1 MILLILAILSS
12 SFIFVLFKL
21 FPKFSINTFQ
31 AIVFNYITAC
41 ICGFAL
47 FGNFW
52 KSSSIETSNWPAFA
66 VACGVLFI
74 SLFFVMGISSQKNG
88 VAMTSV
94 AVKMSMALSMLFM
107 ILFYGES
114 VSLIKIGGIIAAF
127 LGVFLMAYQKTEK
140 TGEKS
145 YTWMLILL
153 FTGSAVLD
161 LILNYV
167 QKYEL
172 KSLPNSLFSAVGF
185 GVAGFFGLLIIGVQF
200 IRGVE
205 KLHLKS
211 GFAGVFLGI
220 PNYFS
225 IYLLLEAYTSTGWND
240 STVLAIMNVSIVMVS
255 ALIGFIVF
263 KENLNK
269 QKVIGLITAVVAI
282 VLLYF
287 ATNN

>member
-21 FPKFSINTFQ
+21 FPRYSINTFQ
-31 AIVFNYITAC
+31 AIVFNYITAF

-66 VACGVLFI
+66 IACGLLFI

-114 VSLIKIGGIIAAF
+114 VSIIKIGGIIAAF

-153 FTGSAVLD
+153 FIGSAVLD

-172 KSLPNSLFSAVGF
+172 TFLPNSLFSAIGF
-185 GVAGFFGLLIIGVQF
+185 GVAGVFGLLIIGIQF

-211 GFAGVFLGI
+211 IIAGVFLGI

-225 IYLLLEAYTSTGWND
+225 IYLLLEAYSSTGWND

-255 ALIGFIVF
+255 ALVGFIVF
-263 KENLNK
+263 KENINR
-269 QKVIGLITAVVAI
+269 QKIVGLITSVLAI
-282 VLLYF
+282 GLLYF
-287 ATNN
+287 ASNN

>member
-21 FPKFSINTFQ
+21 FPRYSINTFQ
-31 AIVFNYITAC
+31 AIVFNYITAF

-66 VACGVLFI
+66 VACGLLFI

-114 VSLIKIGGIIAAF
+114 VSIIKIGGIIAAF

-153 FTGSAVLD
+153 FIGSAVLD

-172 KSLPNSLFSAVGF
+172 TFLPNSLFSAIGF
-185 GVAGFFGLLIIGVQF
+185 GVAGVFGLLIIGVQF

-211 GFAGVFLGI
+211 IVAGVFLGI

-225 IYLLLEAYTSTGWND
+225 IYLLLESYSSTGWTD

-255 ALIGFIVF
+255 ALVGFIVF
-263 KENLNK
+263 KENINR
-269 QKVIGLITAVVAI
+269 QKIIGLITSVLAI
-282 VLLYF
+282 GLLYF
-287 ATNN
+287 ASNN

>member
-21 FPKFSINTFQ
+21 FPRYSINTFQ
-31 AIVFNYITAC
+31 AIVFNYITAF

-66 VACGVLFI
+66 VACGLLFI

-114 VSLIKIGGIIAAF
+114 VSIIKIGGIIAAF

-153 FTGSAVLD
+153 FIGSAVLD

-172 KSLPNSLFSAVGF
+172 TFLPNSLFSAIGF
-185 GVAGFFGLLIIGVQF
+185 GVAGVFGLLIIGVQF

-211 GFAGVFLGI
+211 VIAGVFLGI

-225 IYLLLEAYTSTGWND
+225 IYLLLESYSSTGWND

-255 ALIGFIVF
+255 ALVGFIVF
-263 KENLNK
+263 KENINR
-269 QKVIGLITAVVAI
+269 QKIIGLITSVLAI
-282 VLLYF
+282 GLLYF
-287 ATNN
+287 ASNN

>member
-21 FPKFSINTFQ
+21 FPRFSINTFQ
-31 AIVFNYITAC
+31 AIVFNYITAF

-66 VACGVLFI
+66 VACGLLFI

-107 ILFYGES
+107 ILFYVES
-114 VSLIKIGGIIAAF
+114 VSIIKIGGIIAAF

-145 YTWMLILL
+145 YTWMLIL
-153 FTGSAVLD
+153 FFIGSAVLD

-172 KSLPNSLFSAVGF
+172 TFLPNSLFSAIGF
-185 GVAGFFGLLIIGVQF
+185 GVAGVFGLLIIGIQF

-211 GFAGVFLGI
+211 IVAGVFLGI

-225 IYLLLEAYTSTGWND
+225 IYLLLEAYSSTGWSD

-255 ALIGFIVF
+255 ALVGFIVF
-263 KENLNK
+263 KENINR
-269 QKVIGLITAVVAI
+269 QKIIGLITSVLAI
-282 VLLYF
+282 GLLYF

>member
-12 SFIFVLFKL
+12 SLIFVLFKL
-21 FPKFSINTFQ
+21 FPRYSINTFQ

-41 ICGFAL
+41 ICGFSL

-66 VACGVLFI
+66 VACGLLFI

-114 VSLIKIGGIIAAF
+114 VSIIKIGGIISAF

-145 YTWMLILL
+145 YAWMLILL
-153 FTGSAVLD
+153 FIGSAVLD

-172 KSLPNSLFSAVGF
+172 KYLPNSLFSAIGF
-185 GVAGFFGLLIIGVQF
+185 GVAGVFGLLIIGVQF

-211 GFAGVFLGI
+211 IVAGVFLGI

-225 IYLLLEAYTSTGWND
+225 IYLLLESYSSTGWND

-255 ALIGFIVF
+255 ALVGFLAF
-263 KENLNK
+263 KENINR
-269 QKVIGLITAVVAI
+269 QKIIGLITSVLAI
-282 VLLYF
+282 GLLYL
-287 ATNN
+287 ASNN

>member
-21 FPKFSINTFQ
+21 FPRFSINTFQ
-31 AIVFNYITAC
+31 AIVFNYITAF

-66 VACGVLFI
+66 VACGLLFI

-114 VSLIKIGGIIAAF
+114 VSIIKIGGIITAF

-153 FTGSAVLD
+153 FIGSAVLD

-172 KSLPNSLFSAVGF
+172 RFLPNSLFSAIGF
-185 GVAGFFGLLIIGVQF
+185 GVAGVFGLLIIGIQF

-211 GFAGVFLGI
+211 IVAGVFLGI

-225 IYLLLEAYTSTGWND
+225 IYLLLEAYSSTGWSD

-255 ALIGFIVF
+255 ALVGFIVF
-263 KENLNK
+263 KENINR
-269 QKVIGLITAVVAI
+269 QKIIGLITSVLAI
-282 VLLYF
+282 GLLYF

>member
-1 MILLILAILSS
+1 
-12 SFIFVLFKL
+12 
-21 FPKFSINTFQ
+21 
-31 AIVFNYITAC
+31 
-41 ICGFAL
+41 
-47 FGNFW
+47 
-52 KSSSIETSNWPAFA
+52 
-66 VACGVLFI
+66 
-74 SLFFVMGISSQKNG
+74 
-88 VAMTSV
+88 
-94 AVKMSMALSMLFM
+94 MALSMLFM

-114 VSLIKIGGIIAAF
+114 VSIIKIGGIIAAF

-153 FTGSAVLD
+153 FIGSAVLD

-172 KSLPNSLFSAVGF
+172 TFLPNSLFSAIGF
-185 GVAGFFGLLIIGVQF
+185 GVAGVFGLLIIGIQF

-211 GFAGVFLGI
+211 IVAGVFLGI

-225 IYLLLEAYTSTGWND
+225 IYLLLESYSSTGWND

-255 ALIGFIVF
+255 ALVGFIVF
-263 KENLNK
+263 KENINR
-269 QKVIGLITAVVAI
+269 QKIIGLITSVLAI
-282 VLLYF
+282 GLLYF
-287 ATNN
+287 ASNN

>member
-21 FPKFSINTFQ
+21 FPRYSINTFQ
-31 AIVFNYITAC
+31 AIVFNYITAF

-66 VACGVLFI
+66 IACGLLFI

-88 VAMTSV
+88 VAITSV

-114 VSLIKIGGIIAAF
+114 VSIIKIGGIIAAF

-153 FTGSAVLD
+153 FIGSAVLD

-172 KSLPNSLFSAVGF
+172 TFLPNSLFSAIGF
-185 GVAGFFGLLIIGVQF
+185 GVAGVFGLLIIGIQF

-211 GFAGVFLGI
+211 IVAGVFLGI

-225 IYLLLEAYTSTGWND
+225 IYLLLESYSSTGWND

-255 ALIGFIVF
+255 ALVGFIVF
-263 KENLNK
+263 KENINR
-269 QKVIGLITAVVAI
+269 QKIIGLITSVLAI
-282 VLLYF
+282 GLLYF
-287 ATNN
+287 ASNN